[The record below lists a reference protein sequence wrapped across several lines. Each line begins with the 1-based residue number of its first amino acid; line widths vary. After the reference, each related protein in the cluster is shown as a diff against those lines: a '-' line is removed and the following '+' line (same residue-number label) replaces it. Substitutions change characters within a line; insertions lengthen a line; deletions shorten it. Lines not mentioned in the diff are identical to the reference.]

1 MNGVKTAFL
10 MTLIMVLFLFVG
22 GALGGE
28 QGLIL
33 AFMISLGMN
42 FIAYWFSDKIIL
54 RVYRAKEVTK
64 QQAPKLYGIVENLVA
79 KSGLP
84 MPKVYI
90 IPSNTP
96 NAFATGRN
104 PHNAA
109 VAVTDGIVR
118 LLNDEEL
125 EGVLAHELAHIRNR
139 DILLSTIVAT
149 MVGTITFVARM
160 AGWSMLFLGRGQD
173 RDAGAAVSQL
183 ALIILAPIAAL
194 VIQLAISRA
203 REYMADRG
211 GAEICGKPIALAN
224 ALRKLETGVA
234 RNPMQEA
241 NPSTSHMFIVHPF
254 KGGGMMK
261 MFATHPPIPER
272 IKRLE
277 VLARG

>member
-10 MTLIMVLFLFVG
+10 MTLIMVLFIFVG